1 MDTEGMPGFEI
12 YWPLIGGLALAA
24 LGLGLLV
31 AKLAMRSFRHEVRT
45 GEEAMLGARAQV
57 TDWNGLTGHVF
68 VRGER
73 WNATASQPLTAGQR
87 VRIVSLDGLTLGV
100 AADDAGPGETKP

>member
-1 MDTEGMPGFEI
+1 
-12 YWPLIGGLALAA
+12 
-24 LGLGLLV
+24 
-31 AKLAMRSFRHEVRT
+31 MRSFRHEVRT

-57 TDWNGLTGHVF
+57 TDWNGLGGHVF

-73 WNATASQPLTAGQR
+73 WNAIAPHPLTVGQQ

-100 AADDAGPGETKP
+100 AAEDVEPGETKS